1 MAHPPIRVLVRVR
14 PNVRPNSVDDE
25 NEDAVLKIQRE
36 DDSDANVPML
46 CLRSKDGGSYQGY
59 KFDSILD
66 GRATQSDLMAHFG
79 EVTKGIISGVSCTTF
94 AYGPTSS
101 GKTYSLIGKGFD
113 DAFTT
118 KLPWSQVQSDIY
130 SQRESWGIVPRVIYN
145 LFERLDD
152 NEESSSVVSYS
163 VRCSF
168 MQIYHDKVYDL
179 LASGKSTKASLP
191 IREDAGALG
200 GVTIHG
206 LSSIEVN
213 SPEQAI
219 KLLYQGGQRRTV
231 RETSCNERSSR
242 SHAIFRLSVEVC
254 AIDPQGSPVTRRSLL
269 NLVDCAGKCLQILF
283 VFSISSPTYHLSHNI
298 SSFSQY

>member
-14 PNVRPNSVDDE
+14 PSDDHSVDDE
-25 NEDAVLKIQRE
+25 NDDAVLKIQRE
-36 DDSDANVPML
+36 DDFDSNVPML
-46 CLRSKDGGSYQGY
+46 CLRSKDGSSYQGY
-59 KFDSILD
+59 KFDGILD

-79 EVTKGIISGVSCTTF
+79 EITEGIVRGVSCTTF

-113 DAFTT
+113 DAFEA
-118 KLPWSQVQSDIY
+118 KLPWSQVRGDIY
-130 SQRESWGIVPRVIYN
+130 SQRDSWGIIPQIVEN
-145 LFERLDD
+145 LFGRLDD
-152 NEESSSVVSYS
+152 DDDECSSIVSYS

-168 MQIYHDKVYDL
+168 MQIYHDKVHDL
-179 LASGKSTKASLP
+179 LASGGKSTKASLP
-191 IREDAGALG
+191 IREDVGALG

-219 KLLYQGGQRRTV
+219 KLLYQGGRRRTV

-242 SHAIFRLSVEVC
+242 SHAIFQLSVEVC
-254 AIDPQGSPVTRRSLL
+254 AINLQGSPVTRRSLL
-269 NLVDCAGKCLQILF
+269 NLVDCAGK
-283 VFSISSPTYHLSHNI
+283 
-298 SSFSQY
+298 